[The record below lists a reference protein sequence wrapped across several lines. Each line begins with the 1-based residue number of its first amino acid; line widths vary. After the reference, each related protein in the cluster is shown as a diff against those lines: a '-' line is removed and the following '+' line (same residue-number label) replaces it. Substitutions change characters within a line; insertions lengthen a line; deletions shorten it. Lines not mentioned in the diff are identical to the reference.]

1 MRLKGRV
8 DVRFHAT
15 TLDFARDLCE
25 VIRDGVNTEPMSAVT
40 NGGLLEET
48 NGSTMDHFGDARERR
63 RLGKRILKA
72 VQPQLEAA
80 LQTET
85 MINSK
90 SLEELTKGLDAMMEA
105 CVELQQPSIT
115 VSQEHMGGG
124 EDTVMADAPALQIT
138 VANQDQT
145 TGQGAGPDTPD
156 VMDTSLDGGVPQV
169 DSTTEDDGADTHQG
183 KNGIAVS
190 APTPESQ
197 KNPSKPTGAPG
208 TDQDSNTP
216 PATNGYV
223 AVPKPAQ
230 ATPPTPPQS
239 TDSLSHHH
247 HAAPDP
253 LTDGGVPWYLGPFD
267 LSGTS
272 AGEPAESEGGN
283 GGSERG
289 RSPSE
294 ELTDMDDAE
303 LKELANDVEK
313 DTITASGGGAGRRVK
328 REVEVGVGV
337 VRATRSSARRR

>member
-1 MRLKGRV
+1 MRLQGRV
-8 DVRFHAT
+8 AVRFYAT

-25 VIRDGVNTEPMSAVT
+25 VIRDGVNTEPRSAVS
-40 NGGLLEET
+40 NGELPEET
-48 NGSTMDHFGDARERR
+48 NGSTADHFGDARERR

-85 MINSK
+85 TVNSK
-90 SLEELTKGLDAMMEA
+90 SLEELTKELDAMLDA

-115 VSQEHMGGG
+115 VSQEHTDGG
-124 EDTVMADAPALQIT
+124 EDTIMADAPSLQIT
-138 VANQDQT
+138 VAGQDQT
-145 TGQGAGPDTPD
+145 AGQGAGPDTPD
-156 VMDTSLDGGVPQV
+156 VMDTSPDGGVPQV
-169 DSTTEDDGADTHQG
+169 DSTTEDDGAATHQG

-190 APTPESQ
+190 VPTPESQ
-197 KNPSKPTGAPG
+197 KNPSQPAGAPG

-223 AVPKPAQ
+223 AAPKPAQ

-239 TDSLSHHH
+239 TDSLSHQ
-247 HAAPDP
+247 AAPDP

-272 AGEPAESEGGN
+272 AGEPAGSEGG

-294 ELTDMDDAE
+294 ELTDLDDAE

-313 DTITASGGGAGRRVK
+313 DTITASGGGGGRRVK
-328 REVEVGVGV
+328 REVEVGV